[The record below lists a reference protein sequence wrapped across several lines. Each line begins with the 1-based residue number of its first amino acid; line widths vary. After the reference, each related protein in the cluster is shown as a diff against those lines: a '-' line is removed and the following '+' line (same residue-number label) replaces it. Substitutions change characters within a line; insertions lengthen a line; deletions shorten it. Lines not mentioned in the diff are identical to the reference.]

1 MAVRHPHCQGNT
13 DAGEITVY
21 FKLFFSPHVWL
32 QHNCHLPL
40 CVLALHMLTHLF
52 LSELCCFFVE
62 CPFYVV
68 CHDPPRAQL
77 LSMLHRNRKDV
88 VTGVHLEEHA
98 ISSLLW
104 SSSSERT
111 GVLTQKVPGYSD
123 PHSKRKERKT
133 FTGVCESCL
142 HQA

>member
-1 MAVRHPHCQGNT
+1 M
-13 DAGEITVY
+13 
-21 FKLFFSPHVWL
+21 
-32 QHNCHLPL
+32 
-40 CVLALHMLTHLF
+40 
-52 LSELCCFFVE
+52 
-62 CPFYVV
+62 VV

-123 PHSKRKERKT
+123 PHSKWKERKT